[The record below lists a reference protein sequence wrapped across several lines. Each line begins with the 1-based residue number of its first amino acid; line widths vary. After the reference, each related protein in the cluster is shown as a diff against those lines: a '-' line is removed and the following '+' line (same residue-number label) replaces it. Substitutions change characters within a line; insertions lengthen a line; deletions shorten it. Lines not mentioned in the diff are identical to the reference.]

1 MDHLFEFVFG
11 FNTGVLLFRLVV
23 IFRLWCRRTVGC
35 REYNIRLRYSRMT
48 VNTLVIFLSS
58 GYCVYLFTMGAIIS
72 QKVIIGCGWIPGLIL
87 LLSVSEGWLRRRWLN
102 MYCKSYRFRDDSFR
116 FFPEYSAEQ
125 NTEKYLYGD
134 VIINHERIVR
144 GVIRNSKEIRKQ
156 LRMMKKLEVCF
167 RKGHFYARCQKPQK
181 VEFVKP
187 DNK

>member
-1 MDHLFEFVFG
+1 MEHLFTLIFG
-11 FNTGVLLFRLVV
+11 FNAGVLLFRLVV
-23 IFRLWCRRTVGC
+23 IIRLWCRRTVGC
-35 REYNIRLRYSRMT
+35 REYNIRLCYSRMT
-48 VNTLVIFLSS
+48 VNILVVLLSS
-58 GYCVYLFTMGAIIS
+58 GYCVYLFMMGAIIS

-87 LLSVSEGWLRRRWLN
+87 LLSVSEGWLRKHWLN
-102 MYCKSYRFRDDSFR
+102 MYRKSYRWRDDSFR

-156 LRMMKKLEVCF
+156 LRMMKQLEVCF
-167 RKGHFYARCQKPQK
+167 RKGCFYARCQKPQK

>member
-1 MDHLFEFVFG
+1 MEHLFEFVFG

-35 REYNIRLRYSRMT
+35 REYNIRLRYLRMT

-116 FFPEYSAEQ
+116 FF
-125 NTEKYLYGD
+125 
-134 VIINHERIVR
+134 
-144 GVIRNSKEIRKQ
+144 RNILLNRIRKNICTVMS
-156 LRMMKKLEVCF
+156 LSIMSELSGV
-167 RKGHFYARCQKPQK
+167 
-181 VEFVKP
+181 
-187 DNK
+187 